1 MWNFP
6 HCIGA
11 VDGKHIN
18 IQAPANAGSEYYN
31 YKGTHSLVLLAVC
44 DAQYRFTLVD
54 IGEAGRQSDGG
65 DEVFPLKCNMLR
77 PYPGRY
83 LPEDKAIYNYRLSRA
98 RRVIENTFGI
108 LASRWRIFR
117 QPIIAQPH
125 RVEVYTKACIALHNY
140 LQTTELSLYCPS
152 GFVDGE
158 DGSTNIVNGS
168 WRDDGTS
175 PGFTSVHQVSSNS
188 YASFKSSSSDLCHS
202 LTLLGRCLC
211 IDYVD
216 PREIALL
223 LACRLIALDK
233 CPSVRPLAVCE
244 TVKRIIAKAIL
255 FITKDDLREAA
266 GTVQICAGQT
276 SGIELHFILSG
287 PAFPLT
293 NDASASGKV
302 SNLQNWWSA
311 LTNHGPFYGYLPNPC
326 KTWLIMKSKYL
337 DSANTAFR
345 DSDIDI
351 TTSGRPLLGA
361 AIGSADFVKSFIKDK
376 STLRNYREEL
386 VALAVRFGGLGL
398 LKTTDCADN
407 KHRASKEISR
417 PLSDIII
424 CKKGSTGQGNVP
436 IFEQTEA
443 KLSVVKKKQSLLNQ
457 QVTTIRDQLPPCL
470 QLAMNLA
477 SEKGASG

>member
-1 MWNFP
+1 MLYFGDVLSRKREHEPPEIKVLLYFYNIIIVGFRISTASICAILYETCQAIWSALQPVNVKASCCEEDWLKISREFEQMWNFP

-54 IGEAGRQSDGG
+54 IGEAGRQSDGEPLPIPNTTDIPLTYVIVG

-175 PGFTSVHQVSSNS
+175 PGFTSVHQVSSNRHS
-188 YASFKSSSSDLCHS
+188 RAASDVK
-202 LTLLGRCLC
+202 
-211 IDYVD
+211 DY
-216 PREIALL
+216 
-223 LACRLIALDK
+223 
-233 CPSVRPLAVCE
+233 
-244 TVKRIIAKAIL
+244 
-255 FITKDDLREAA
+255 F
-266 GTVQICAGQT
+266 
-276 SGIELHFILSG
+276 
-287 PAFPLT
+287 
-293 NDASASGKV
+293 
-302 SNLQNWWSA
+302 
-311 LTNHGPFYGYLPNPC
+311 
-326 KTWLIMKSKYL
+326 
-337 DSANTAFR
+337 
-345 DSDIDI
+345 
-351 TTSGRPLLGA
+351 
-361 AIGSADFVKSFIKDK
+361 
-376 STLRNYREEL
+376 
-386 VALAVRFGGLGL
+386 
-398 LKTTDCADN
+398 
-407 KHRASKEISR
+407 
-417 PLSDIII
+417 
-424 CKKGSTGQGNVP
+424 
-436 IFEQTEA
+436 
-443 KLSVVKKKQSLLNQ
+443 
-457 QVTTIRDQLPPCL
+457 
-470 QLAMNLA
+470 
-477 SEKGASG
+477 